1 MEKRK
6 NKTKQKKGNM
16 MGARNSVLGH
26 WELIDVVQPI
36 NDVEQPKGKRKEE
49 PGPPV
54 NLRHGVR
61 VKELE
66 REPFVEGAPRAR
78 GATVIRL

>member
-1 MEKRK
+1 
-6 NKTKQKKGNM
+6 
-16 MGARNSVLGH
+16 
-26 WELIDVVQPI
+26 VVQPI